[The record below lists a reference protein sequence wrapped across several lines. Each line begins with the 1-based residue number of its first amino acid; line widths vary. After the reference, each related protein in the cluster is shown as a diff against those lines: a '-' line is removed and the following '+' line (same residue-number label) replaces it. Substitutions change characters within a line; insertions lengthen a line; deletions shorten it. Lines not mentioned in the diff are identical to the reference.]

1 MIHPSYEG
9 TNIKEL
15 REAFLEE
22 EKIEDNP
29 ISHQQFNQMV
39 STMLMLFA
47 EHIGVPKNEIMTKIM
62 DFNNQLENKLKT
74 LNEKSIQL
82 GQDDQTTN

>member
-1 MIHPSYEG
+1 M
-9 TNIKEL
+9 T
-15 REAFLEE
+15 
-22 EKIEDNP
+22 DN
-29 ISHQQFNQMV
+29 QFNQMV

-47 EHIGVPKNEIMTKIM
+47 EHIGVPKNEIMTKII

-82 GQDDQTTN
+82 GQDDQITN

>member
-1 MIHPSYEG
+1 MTIQPKL
-9 TNIKEL
+9 T
-15 REAFLEE
+15 
-22 EKIEDNP
+22 DD
-29 ISHQQFNQMV
+29 QFNQMV

-47 EHIGVPKNEIMTKIM
+47 EHIGVPKEEIMPKII
-62 DFNNQLENKLKT
+62 DFNNQLDNKIKS

>member
-1 MIHPSYEG
+1 
-9 TNIKEL
+9 
-15 REAFLEE
+15 
-22 EKIEDNP
+22 
-29 ISHQQFNQMV
+29 MV

-47 EHIGVPKNEIMTKIM
+47 EHIGVPKNEIMTKII

-82 GQDDQTTN
+82 GQDDQITN

>member
-1 MIHPSYEG
+1 MTIQPKTE
-9 TNIKEL
+9 T
-15 REAFLEE
+15 EA
-22 EKIEDNP
+22 NT
-29 ISHQQFNQMV
+29 FNQLV

-47 EHIGVPKNEIMTKIM
+47 EHLEVPKDQIMIKII

-74 LNEKSIQL
+74 LNEKSLQL